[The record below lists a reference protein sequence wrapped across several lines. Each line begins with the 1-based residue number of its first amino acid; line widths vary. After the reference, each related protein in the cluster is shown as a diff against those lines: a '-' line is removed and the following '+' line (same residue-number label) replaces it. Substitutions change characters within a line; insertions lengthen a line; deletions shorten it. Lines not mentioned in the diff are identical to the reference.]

1 MRALIAAQT
10 WADFESLI
18 DETGPLVT
26 LAFAATGMGV
36 SRRRIYYLAEE
47 GRLPVYAVE
56 GQFFVAARDVALL
69 RQQPADCT
77 TCTET
82 DLEAAA

>member
-18 DETGPLVT
+18 DKTGPLVT

-36 SRRRIYYLAEE
+36 SRRKVYYLAED

-56 GQFFVAARDVALL
+56 GQFFVAARDVVVL
-69 RQQPADCT
+69 RKQTDDCT
-77 TCTET
+77 TCAGT